1 MKKLIKAIYRKLKN
15 IEKSYEYYEIKK
27 LLAYEDFS
35 VVKNKKPDE
44 IKNILFV
51 IPGMVAHA
59 GGHTS
64 ILRLGTKL
72 SGYGYH
78 ISYVSYGSQ
87 SISEMKKCASLNLE
101 DYKGKFYDNSYM
113 YKISADIVV
122 ATNWRSVY
130 IAKKIP
136 GYKMYFIQD
145 YEPYFYN
152 YGDYYFLAKHTYCM
166 GFHMVSL
173 GRWNKNVIEKSTEYK
188 DRRIDIVDFPYEKS
202 EYRAVKRDF
211 SLYKDKKEIKIAVYI
226 KEEEKRLPYINQ
238 FLLSNLAETFKKNG
252 KKLEVIYFGIDPS
265 FHLYAGRNVGKLSK
279 KQLYQLYQRVDFGM
293 VASMTNISLIPYE
306 MIGAGLPVIEFIEG
320 SFSSFFPNGSAI
332 LTDFNAEALY
342 KKISDAM
349 VNWEQLRDSQIKA
362 MRYIQQFSWDNTAS
376 QFVEILE
383 NI

>member
-122 ATNWRSVY
+122 ATNWRSV
-130 IAKKIP
+130 
-136 GYKMYFIQD
+136 
-145 YEPYFYN
+145 
-152 YGDYYFLAKHTYCM
+152 
-166 GFHMVSL
+166 
-173 GRWNKNVIEKSTEYK
+173 
-188 DRRIDIVDFPYEKS
+188 
-202 EYRAVKRDF
+202 
-211 SLYKDKKEIKIAVYI
+211 
-226 KEEEKRLPYINQ
+226 
-238 FLLSNLAETFKKNG
+238 
-252 KKLEVIYFGIDPS
+252 
-265 FHLYAGRNVGKLSK
+265 
-279 KQLYQLYQRVDFGM
+279 
-293 VASMTNISLIPYE
+293 
-306 MIGAGLPVIEFIEG
+306 
-320 SFSSFFPNGSAI
+320 
-332 LTDFNAEALY
+332 
-342 KKISDAM
+342 
-349 VNWEQLRDSQIKA
+349 
-362 MRYIQQFSWDNTAS
+362 
-376 QFVEILE
+376 
-383 NI
+383 